1 MRLALCVSVL
11 ASILAVSAFAQQQ
24 EATII
29 VGTVSAERTPIAK
42 TLEFVGRVEAVN
54 RVQINARVK
63 GFLEDVLF
71 KEGELVKKGD
81 PLYRIEQGTFEAAVQ
96 QTQGAL
102 ERSKGAK
109 ALTEIQLQR
118 AEQLLKSQSGSA
130 VARDQAK
137 AADEQANGAI
147 LSDEASL
154 KTAEINLSYTD
165 IRSPIS
171 GRIGRTAITTGNVV
185 GPETG
190 LLTLIVSQD
199 PMYVTFPVSQRE
211 FLKAQKENR
220 AVDIRQIKVRLRFS
234 DGSAFDQEGSLESN
248 TKCND

>member
-1 MRLALCVSVL
+1 MRSALCVSVL
-11 ASILAVSAFAQQQ
+11 VSLLAVSGFAQQQ

-54 RVQINARVK
+54 RVQINPRVK
-63 GFLEDVLF
+63 GFLEEVLF
-71 KEGELVKKGD
+71 KEGELVKNGD

-96 QTQGAL
+96 QAQGAL

-118 AEQLLKSQSGSA
+118 AEQLLKSQSGNA

-137 AADEQANGAI
+137 AANEQANDAM

-154 KTAEINLSYTD
+154 VN
-165 IRSPIS
+165 RS
-171 GRIGRTAITTGNVV
+171 
-185 GPETG
+185 
-190 LLTLIVSQD
+190 Q
-199 PMYVTFPVSQRE
+199 F
-211 FLKAQKENR
+211 
-220 AVDIRQIKVRLRFS
+220 
-234 DGSAFDQEGSLESN
+234 GSAILKVAWRRASFDFLGFEQFRGDREGGEGFEA
-248 TKCND
+248 DRP